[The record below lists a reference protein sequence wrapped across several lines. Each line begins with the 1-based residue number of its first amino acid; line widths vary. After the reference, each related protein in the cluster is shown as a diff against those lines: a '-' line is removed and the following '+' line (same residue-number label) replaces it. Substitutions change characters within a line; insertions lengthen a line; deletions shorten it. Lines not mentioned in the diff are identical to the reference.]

1 MSRSP
6 RARRARLN
14 SSDKGGQHHHGHD
27 APPTLSPRAPPQALG
42 RPPKALTP
50 CWFPHAFPIKEQF
63 RASPLDDLKRR
74 RVQSLIFNAASA
86 NGGSGTTSGGGGGR
100 GGNDH
105 PRNHHNNN
113 NNNKDLLKIKNAKKF
128 NIFLSQSRMPI
139 KGILPLLQKLPRSEI
154 IQRVSGAKNFTM
166 LMERFQAKA
175 LSAKYTGGDGAR
187 SLIDPS
193 SHAWGDKSPRFV
205 RTKMKSQHLS
215 TLSYRASPMG
225 KIFFIFF
232 FNIFCLIVLK
242 SIGHSIF
249 DTYLL
254 FIYYFFYFFSLK

>member
-6 RARRARLN
+6 RAQRARLN
-14 SSDKGGQHHHGHD
+14 SSDKGGHHHGHD

-50 CWFPHAFPIKEQF
+50 CWFPHAFPIEEQF

-86 NGGSGTTSGGGGGR
+86 GGGSGTTS
-100 GGNDH
+100 DH
-105 PRNHHNNN
+105 SRNHHH
-113 NNNKDLLKIKNAKKF
+113 NNKELLKIKNAKKF
-128 NIFLSQSRMPI
+128 NSFLSQTRMPI

-154 IQRVSGAKNFTM
+154 IHRVSGAKNFPL
-166 LMERFQAKA
+166 LMERFHAKA
-175 LSAKYTGGDGAR
+175 LSAKFSGGDGAR

-193 SHAWGDKSPRFV
+193 SHAWGDKSPRFA
-205 RTKMKSQHLS
+205 RTKRKSQHLS

-225 KIFFIFF
+225 TIIQGDCFF
-232 FNIFCLIVLK
+232 FL
-242 SIGHSIF
+242 
-249 DTYLL
+249 
-254 FIYYFFYFFSLK
+254 SLTCFV